1 MYTLPSDM
9 TSFLS
14 FCIANK
20 KIELINTISVLTD
33 LYWIHTENFH
43 TEFFLKV
50 HGENLS
56 CHVQSTLKFFDPG
69 LLLTVQF
76 HLPPSDPSYWLRYD
90 DYVLPFFS
98 QSVSD

>member
-9 TSFLS
+9 TLFLS

-20 KIELINTISVLTD
+20 KIELTNTISILTN
-33 LYWIHTENFH
+33 LYWIH

-50 HGENLS
+50 HIENLS

-69 LLLTVQF
+69 LPLTVQF
-76 HLPPSDPSYWLRYD
+76 HLPPNDPSYWLRYE

-98 QSVSD
+98 RSAFL